1 MITIMCWYIAC
12 PGGKFDWSES
22 TGYVL
27 AQPGE
32 LGAEW
37 KSAICPHCNHTNWIF
52 VKCEKELRLPVPKL
66 GPVPKDQGPRVVPIP
81 KVRGPSAV
89 PIPKK
94 DQGPKKVPIA
104 MAKGYRRSGRFEP

>member
-12 PGGKFDWSES
+12 PGGKFDWPES

-37 KSAICPHCNHTNWIF
+37 KSAICPHCNHTNWVF
-52 VKCEKELRLPVPKL
+52 VKCEKELRLPVPTKIPVAREV
-66 GPVPKDQGPRVVPIP
+66 PVPMKVPAPTKVPAPRVVP
-81 KVRGPSAV
+81 V
-89 PIPKK
+89 PT
-94 DQGPKKVPIA
+94 KVPVV